1 MFNREVIR
9 TLGLIT
15 QVGLSMVTPILL
27 CVFFG
32 VKLNQYF
39 HTQHWFVPM
48 LLMGIGAGIRNV
60 YLLIYKKDNQTRGQQ
75 GELIDDEMEKNQ

>member
-9 TLGLIT
+9 TLGMIT
-15 QVGLSMVTPILL
+15 QVGLSMLTPVFL

-48 LLMGIGAGIRNV
+48 VLLGIGAGIRNV
-60 YLLIYKKDNQTRGQQ
+60 YLLLYKNRDHTETRQ
-75 GELIDDEMEKNQ
+75 GDGTDDEMDKNQ